1 LEGVTQIQVQP
12 SIGLDFASVLRSLLR
27 HDPDVMMVGE
37 IRDRETAEIA
47 VQAALTGHLVLSTL
61 HTNSAA
67 GSIARLIDMGVPEYL
82 LASTLT
88 GAMGQRLVRT
98 LCPDCREPFEA
109 LPELARELGLD
120 RLAATPGPVR
130 LWRPRGCESCHGTGY
145 RGRTT
150 ISEVLV
156 SSDALRRLVLKRADA
171 RELHQAAVADGM
183 TPMFGD
189 GAGKALAGITTIE
202 EVLKST
208 RDV

>member
-1 LEGVTQIQVQP
+1 MKASTQIQVQP
-12 SIGLDFASVLRSLLR
+12 AIGLDFAGVLRSLLR

-67 GSIARLIDMGVPEYL
+67 GSIARLMDMGVPEYL

-98 LCPDCREPFEA
+98 LCRDCREPTEV
-109 LPELARELGLD
+109 LPEFTREIGLN
-120 RLAATPGPVR
+120 RLAAGAPVR
-130 LWRPRGCESCHGTGY
+130 LWRPGGCASCHGAGY

-150 ISEVLV
+150 ISEVLLADD
-156 SSDALRRLVLKRADA
+156 SLRRLMLKRADA
-171 RELHQAAVADGM
+171 RELHQAAVAAGM
-183 TPMFGD
+183 TAMFED
-189 GAGKALAGITTIE
+189 GAAKALAGVTTIE
-202 EVLKST
+202 EVLKAT
-208 RDV
+208 RDG

>member
-1 LEGVTQIQVQP
+1 
-12 SIGLDFASVLRSLLR
+12 
-27 HDPDVMMVGE
+27 MMVGE

-98 LCPDCREPFEA
+98 LCPECREPVEA
-109 LPELARELGLD
+109 LPEFARGLGLD
-120 RLAATPGPVR
+120 RLAEGGPVR
-130 LWRPRGCESCHGTGY
+130 LWRPRGCESCHSTGY

-156 SSDALRRLVLKRADA
+156 SDDALRRLTLKRSDA
-171 RELHQAAVADGM
+171 RELHAAAVASGM
-183 TPMFGD
+183 IGMFED
-189 GAGKALAGITTIE
+189 GAAKALAGLTTIE
-202 EVLKST
+202 EVLKAT
-208 RDV
+208 RDS